1 MIKNLIIKNNI
12 NRTSLSKEEKKLKKI
27 IEEFQYL
34 INVKKDAL
42 HTISKNF
49 KLNFKH
55 SELKKFNKFKNIIVI
70 GMGGSILGSKAIYTY
85 LKKKIKKKFYFHR

>member
-1 MIKNLIIKNNI
+1 MIKNFIIKNNI
-12 NRTSLSKEEKKLKKI
+12 KQITSNKEKKKLKKI

-49 KLNFKH
+49 KLNFKQP
-55 SELKKFNKFKNIIVI
+55 ELKKFSKFKNIIVI

-85 LKKKIKKKFYFHR
+85 LKKK